1 MGADLPEG
9 ARLTAAAATGFQPD
23 TVVLDVDGVLVDVG
37 PSFREAVRHTV
48 GTVQRLMG
56 VEQVWTPGH
65 AEIADLKRTGG
76 FNDDIHSS
84 IALAAVGAGG
94 AAARLPAL
102 LAAVEAA
109 GGGLAGL
116 RAVAPELPRVDGA
129 LCVRVFDE
137 HYWGAVRFRA
147 VFGEEPRHVTAA
159 AGLVEAER
167 PLVGADLLRRLRET
181 AAVRRV
187 ALITGRHPAELD
199 AALDLLGWSPADLD
213 AVVTGDQLRK
223 PDPACLDRVL
233 GACGSGA
240 AVYAGDVRDDWE
252 LVRRHRAERPG
263 GPPVRGVI
271 VGGEAEALRP
281 LGVDVTLRDAGDL
294 VPLLRWWADGARA
307 QPM

>member
-1 MGADLPEG
+1 MGAAALPPG
-9 ARLTAAAATGFQPD
+9 ARLTAAAAMPFHPD
-23 TVVLDVDGVLVDVG
+23 TVALDVDGVLVDVE

-48 GTVQRLMG
+48 AALQRLMG
-56 VEQVWTPGH
+56 VERPWTPSH
-65 AEIADLKRTGG
+65 AEIAQLKRAGG

-94 AAARLPAL
+94 AAGRLEAL
-102 LAAVEAA
+102 LSAVEAA

-116 RAVAPELPRVDGA
+116 RAAAPELPRVDGG

-137 HYWGAVRFRA
+137 HYWGADRFRA
-147 VFGEEPRHVTAA
+147 VFGEDPRHVTTA
-159 AGLVEAER
+159 AGLVDAER
-167 PLVGADLLRRLRET
+167 PLVAADLPRRLRET
-181 AAVRRV
+181 AQVARV
-187 ALITGRHPAELD
+187 ALITGRTPPELE
-199 AALDLLGWSPADLD
+199 AALELLGWSLADVD

-223 PDPACLDRVL
+223 PDPACLERVL
-233 GACGSGA
+233 DACGSSA

-281 LGVDVTLRDAGDL
+281 LGVDVTLREAGDL
-294 VPLLRWWADGARA
+294 VPLLRWWAAA
-307 QPM
+307 

>member
-1 MGADLPEG
+1 
-9 ARLTAAAATGFQPD
+9 
-23 TVVLDVDGVLVDVG
+23 
-37 PSFREAVRHTV
+37 
-48 GTVQRLMG
+48 
-56 VEQVWTPGH
+56 
-65 AEIADLKRTGG
+65 
-76 FNDDIHSS
+76 
-84 IALAAVGAGG
+84 
-94 AAARLPAL
+94 L

-116 RAVAPELPRVDGA
+116 RAVAPELPRVDGV

-167 PLVGADLLRRLRET
+167 PLVGADLPRRLRET

-187 ALITGRHPAELD
+187 ALITGRNPAELD

-233 GACGSGA
+233 GACGSSA

-294 VPLLRWWADGARA
+294 APLLCWWDHQMFAER
-307 QPM
+307 